1 GDGATPALRRLA
13 GELELMAGRPERALP
28 QLRLALAAQP
38 DDTRTLEALYE
49 ALRRSGDRDQARS
62 VFEAAL
68 ATSPQVAPLWQ
79 ARLAVEDASDP
90 QALDVAGR
98 WLAQMPESVPALEAN
113 MALLGVRRDGEG
125 AEAMARRIVAL
136 VPGHR
141 SAQMRIVDRLVARDP
156 EAAFAH
162 IQSLMSQTQDLE
174 AQYELRDWLAHT
186 QLRAGHREA
195 AIANWVGLHADAA
208 SRSLP
213 LPEPTTPGPVLPPIV
228 EPVADAPAVAFLA
241 GAPGSGVERVASIL
255 ASALPAFR
263 GDRFIHGRS

>member
-1 GDGATPALRRLA
+1 LERGDADTALVLLSEASQREPDDVQIRYALGFAYLKKGHLAFAEQAFRGALEKMPSAHGLHALLADLLRRQGRPAEAADELAPLLEGDGATPALRRLA

-79 ARLAVEDASDP
+79 ARLAVEDATDP

-98 WLAQMPESVPALEAN
+98 WLAQMPESLPALEAN
-113 MALLGVRRDGEG
+113 MALLGMRRDAEG

-136 VPGHR
+136 APGHR
-141 SAQMRIVDRLVARDP
+141 NAQMRIVDRLV
-156 EAAFAH
+156 
-162 IQSLMSQTQDLE
+162 
-174 AQYELRDWLAHT
+174 
-186 QLRAGHREA
+186 
-195 AIANWVGLHADAA
+195 
-208 SRSLP
+208 
-213 LPEPTTPGPVLPPIV
+213 
-228 EPVADAPAVAFLA
+228 
-241 GAPGSGVERVASIL
+241 
-255 ASALPAFR
+255 
-263 GDRFIHGRS
+263 